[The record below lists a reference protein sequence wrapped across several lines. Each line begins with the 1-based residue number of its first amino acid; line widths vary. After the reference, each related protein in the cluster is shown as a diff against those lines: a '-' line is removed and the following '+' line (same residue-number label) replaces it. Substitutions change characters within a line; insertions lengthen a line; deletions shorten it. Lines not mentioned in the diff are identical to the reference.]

1 MSDKKKY
8 LINLFLKCSKHLFS
22 AQYSLEINESIL
34 KGAYLS
40 VPENDFKSI
49 MEEHGIDEY
58 VDEVSTV
65 LDSMFTL
72 EEIQELNAFFT
83 SPVGRKI
90 TDKKYLLKMPK
101 ILEKIVSEREEKLSK
116 IGK

>member
-22 AQYSLEINESIL
+22 AQYNLEINESFL
-34 KGAYLS
+34 RGAYLT
-40 VPENDFKSI
+40 VPEDDFKNV
-49 MEEHGIDEY
+49 MAEHGVEEY
-58 VDEVSTV
+58 VDKISLVI
-65 LDSMFTL
+65 DSMFTL

-83 SPVGRKI
+83 SPIGRKI
-90 TDKKYLLKMPK
+90 TDKKYLLKMQK
-101 ILEKIVSEREEKLSK
+101 IREEIVSEREEKLSK

>member
-1 MSDKKKY
+1 MSEKKKY

-22 AQYSLEINESIL
+22 AKYNLEINESL
-34 KGAYLS
+34 LRGAYLS
-40 VPENDFKSI
+40 VPEDKFKKV
-49 MEEHGIDEY
+49 MEEHGIEEY
-58 VDEVSTV
+58 VDEISTV

-72 EEIQELNAFFT
+72 GEVQELNAFFT